1 MREDRVPLLSM
12 RFAVRIIRLSQ
23 FLQAKHEYI
32 ISRQIGRSGTSIGA
46 NIREAQYGQSKADFI
61 SKLQVALKEANETD
75 YWLELLLQTDYLSK
89 EQFASLSKDC
99 ADLRITLI
107 HSINTAKRNLNTT

>member
-1 MREDRVPLLSM
+1 MREDRLSLLSM

-46 NIREAQYGQSKADFI
+46 NIREAQLLCCAAARFAPGHTQIAAGALPADP
-61 SKLQVALKEANETD
+61 K
-75 YWLELLLQTDYLSK
+75 
-89 EQFASLSKDC
+89 
-99 ADLRITLI
+99 RRTL
-107 HSINTAKRNLNTT
+107 